1 MTTTRW
7 LGLGI
12 TLLAPALWLP
22 ATAMADTLEA
32 IQERD
37 SVRCGVN
44 AAQPGFSSLD
54 DNDQY
59 RGLDT
64 DRIHH
69 CDHVPSARLRRQGRR

>member
-1 MTTTRW
+1 MNTTRW

-44 AAQPGFSSLD
+44 
-54 DNDQY
+54 
-59 RGLDT
+59 
-64 DRIHH
+64 
-69 CDHVPSARLRRQGRR
+69 VPLPR